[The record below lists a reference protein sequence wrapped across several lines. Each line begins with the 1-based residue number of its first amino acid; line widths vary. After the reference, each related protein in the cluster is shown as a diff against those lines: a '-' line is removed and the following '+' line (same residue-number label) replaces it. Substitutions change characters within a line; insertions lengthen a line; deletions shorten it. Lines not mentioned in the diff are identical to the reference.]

1 MLVLHKFSELACIP
15 ITIDMIVYYMQYV
28 DISQIKTI
36 SSYRWLLDGAIGSW
50 QFVDPIVDELSSLIL
65 LMTQYDVAM
74 CGSKKITWDY
84 STDTLFYSILPCT
97 NVTHAWS
104 SSKT

>member
-36 SSYRWLLDGAIGSW
+36 SSYRWLLDGAIGS
-50 QFVDPIVDELSSLIL
+50 
-65 LMTQYDVAM
+65 
-74 CGSKKITWDY
+74 
-84 STDTLFYSILPCT
+84 
-97 NVTHAWS
+97 
-104 SSKT
+104 